1 MKIALLDIKV
11 GTKVGCKF
19 TAVNMRNMAILQK
32 ELNAD
37 FYYSTDQLIN
47 NNKQYDVFIFGFAGR
62 NSEIEK
68 QIEFIKKSISYK
80 LFWLVGEYEQNDY
93 PALFYICKRNKI
105 KYNLIKNYNKT
116 EKRELIDNQY
126 ELNLNILIAKQANQ
140 LTEKKYDCIYYGRW
154 REDRADYFKKYI
166 QGGLY
171 LSTSIKNMK
180 KFKHDGCNP
189 KYLDTISW
197 VDRKETLNLFKYSL
211 YIEDKYTHKVFNN
224 LANRWYEAG
233 FCNVVVFFDINCLN
247 TICKSEIA
255 YYEEQIKDYIV
266 SDYESLKTK
275 IDYCNKDFEKHLA
288 IQKSW
293 RLSESLH
300 RKEMIKKLK
309 SIIENE
315 QHNENEHYKGA

>member
-1 MKIALLDIKV
+1 MRIALLDVKV
-11 GTKVGCKF
+11 GTKIGSNF
-19 TAVNMRNMAILQK
+19 TAVNMRNMILLQK
-32 ELNAD
+32 ELGAD

-47 NNKQYDVFIFGFAGR
+47 NNKKYDIFIFGFAGR
-62 NSEIEK
+62 NSEIER
-68 QIEFIKKSISYK
+68 QIEFINKSINYK

-93 PALFYICKRNKI
+93 PALFYICNRNKI

-116 EKRELIDNQY
+116 EKRKLIDNQY
-126 ELNLNILIAKQANQ
+126 ELNLNLLIAKKSNDII
-140 LTEKKYDCIYYGRW
+140 TKKYDCIYYGRW

-171 LSTSIKNMK
+171 LSTSTKNMK
-180 KFKHDGCNP
+180 KFKHEGCNP

-197 VDRKETLNLFKYSL
+197 ADRKETLNLFKYSL
-211 YIEDKYTHKVFNN
+211 YIEDKYTHSVFNN

-233 FCNVVVFFDINCLN
+233 FCNVVVFFDINCWN
-247 TICKSEIA
+247 TIRKSEIG

-266 SDYESLKTK
+266 TDYQSLQKK

-293 RLSESLH
+293 RMNELKLRSD
-300 RKEMIKKLK
+300 MINELK
-309 SIIENE
+309 NIVTNGNTIS
-315 QHNENEHYKGA
+315 

>member
-1 MKIALLDIKV
+1 MRIALLDIKV
-11 GTKVGCKF
+11 GTKVGSNF
-19 TAVNMRNMAILQK
+19 TAVNMRNMILLQK
-32 ELNAD
+32 ELGAD

-47 NNKQYDVFIFGFAGR
+47 NNKEYDVFIFGFAGR

-68 QIEFIKKSISYK
+68 QIEFINKNNKFK

-126 ELNLNILIAKQANQ
+126 ELNLNLLIARQPNQ
-140 LTEKKYDCIYYGRW
+140 LITKKYNCIYYGRW

-171 LSTSIKNMK
+171 LSTSTKNMK
-180 KFKHDGCNP
+180 KFKHEGCNP

-197 VDRKETLNLFKYSL
+197 SDRKETLNLFRYSL

-233 FCNVVVFFDINCLN
+233 FCNVVVFFDVNCLN
-247 TICKSEIA
+247 TIGKSEIA
-255 YYEEQIKDYIV
+255 YYENEIKNYIV
-266 SDYESLKTK
+266 TDYKSLQEK
-275 IDYCNKDFEKHLA
+275 IDYCNQDFEKHLA
-288 IQKSW
+288 IQKGW
-293 RLSESLH
+293 RIQELQLRSN
-300 RKEMIKKLK
+300 MINELRE
-309 SIIENE
+309 II
-315 QHNENEHYKGA
+315 YK

>member
-1 MKIALLDIKV
+1 MRIALLDVKV
-11 GTKVGCKF
+11 GTKVGSNF
-19 TAVNMRNMAILQK
+19 TAVNMRNMILLQK
-32 ELNAD
+32 ELGAD

-47 NNKQYDVFIFGFAGR
+47 NNKEYDVFIFGFAGR

-68 QIEFIKKSISYK
+68 QIEFINKSINYK

-93 PALFYICKRNKI
+93 PALFYICNRNKI

-116 EKRELIDNQY
+116 EKRKLIDNQY
-126 ELNLNILIAKQANQ
+126 ELNLNLLIVKKPNQ
-140 LTEKKYDCIYYGRW
+140 LITKKYDCIYYGRW
-154 REDRADYFKKYI
+154 REDRKEYFKKYI

-171 LSTSIKNMK
+171 LSTSTKNMK
-180 KFKHDGCNP
+180 KFKHEGCNP

-197 VDRKETLNLFKYSL
+197 ADRKETLNLFKYSL
-211 YIEDKYTHKVFNN
+211 YIEDKYTHSVFNN

-233 FCNVVVFFDINCLN
+233 FCNVVVFFDINCWN
-247 TICKSEIA
+247 TIRKSEIG

-266 SDYESLKTK
+266 TDYQSLQKK

-293 RLSESLH
+293 RMNELKL
-300 RKEMIKKLK
+300 RADMINELK
-309 SIIENE
+309 NIVTNGINIT
-315 QHNENEHYKGA
+315 

>member
-1 MKIALLDIKV
+1 MRIALLDVKV
-11 GTKVGCKF
+11 GTKVGSNF
-19 TAVNMRNMAILQK
+19 TAVNMRNMILLQK
-32 ELNAD
+32 ELGAD

-47 NNKQYDVFIFGFAGR
+47 NNKEYDVFIFGFAGR

-68 QIEFIKKSISYK
+68 QIEFINKSINYK

-93 PALFYICKRNKI
+93 PALFYICNRNKI

-116 EKRELIDNQY
+116 EKRKLIDNQY
-126 ELNLNILIAKQANQ
+126 ELNLNLLIVKKPNQ
-140 LTEKKYDCIYYGRW
+140 LITKKYDCIYYGRW
-154 REDRADYFKKYI
+154 REDRKEYFKKYI

-171 LSTSIKNMK
+171 LSTSTKNMK
-180 KFKHDGCNP
+180 KFKHEGCNP

-197 VDRKETLNLFKYSL
+197 ADRKETLNLFKYSL
-211 YIEDKYTHKVFNN
+211 YIEDKYTHSVFNN

-233 FCNVVVFFDINCLN
+233 FCNVVVFFDINCWN
-247 TICKSEIA
+247 TIRKSEIG

-266 SDYESLKTK
+266 TDYQSLQKK

-293 RLSESLH
+293 RMNELKL
-300 RKEMIKKLK
+300 RADMINELK
-309 SIIENE
+309 NIVTNGNTIS
-315 QHNENEHYKGA
+315 

>member
-1 MKIALLDIKV
+1 MKIALLDVKV
-11 GTKVGCKF
+11 GTKVGSNF
-19 TAVNMRNMAILQK
+19 TAVNMRNMILLQK
-32 ELNAD
+32 ELGAD

-68 QIEFIKKSISYK
+68 QIEFINKSINYK

-93 PALFYICKRNKI
+93 PALFYICNRNKI

-116 EKRELIDNQY
+116 EKRKLIDNQY
-126 ELNLNILIAKQANQ
+126 ELNLNLLIAKKSNE
-140 LTEKKYDCIYYGRW
+140 LIKKKYDCIYYGRW

-171 LSTSIKNMK
+171 LSTSTKNMK
-180 KFKHDGCNP
+180 KFKHEGCNP

-197 VDRKETLNLFKYSL
+197 ADKKETLNLFKYSL
-211 YIEDKYTHKVFNN
+211 YIEDKYTHSVFNN

-233 FCNVVVFFDINCLN
+233 FCNVVVFFDINCWN
-247 TICKSEIA
+247 TIRKSEIG

-266 SDYESLKTK
+266 TDYQSLQEK
-275 IDYCNKDFEKHLA
+275 IDYCNKNFEKHLA
-288 IQKSW
+288 IQKGW
-293 RLSESLH
+293 RIQELQLRSD
-300 RKEMIKKLK
+300 MINELK
-309 SIIENE
+309 NIVTNGNTIT
-315 QHNENEHYKGA
+315 

>member
-1 MKIALLDIKV
+1 MRIALLDIKV
-11 GTKVGCKF
+11 GTKVGSNF
-19 TAVNMRNMAILQK
+19 TAVNMRNMLLLQK
-32 ELNAD
+32 ELGAD

-47 NNKQYDVFIFGFAGR
+47 NNKEYDVFIFGFAGR

-68 QIEFIKKSISYK
+68 QIEFINKNNKFK

-126 ELNLNILIAKQANQ
+126 ELNLNLLIAKQPNQ
-140 LTEKKYDCIYYGRW
+140 LITKKYDCIYYGRW

-166 QGGLY
+166 QCGLY
-171 LSTSIKNMK
+171 LSTSTKNMK
-180 KFKHDGCNP
+180 KFKHEGCNP

-197 VDRKETLNLFKYSL
+197 ADRKETLNLFKYSL
-211 YIEDKYTHKVFNN
+211 YIEDKYTHQVFNN

-233 FCNVVVFFDINCLN
+233 FCNVVMFFDVNCWN
-247 TICKSEIA
+247 TIRKSEIA

-266 SDYESLKTK
+266 TDYKSLQEK
-275 IDYCNKDFEKHLA
+275 IEYCNQDFAKHLA
-288 IQKSW
+288 IQKGW
-293 RLSESLH
+293 RMQELQLRSD
-300 RKEMIKKLK
+300 MINELKLII
-309 SIIENE
+309 SI
-315 QHNENEHYKGA
+315 